1 MKFEKML
8 HDEIESEFECLQDIE
23 FGSEEYQTGID
34 GVGKRIDK
42 AIELK
47 RVEADCENKSK
58 DLELR
63 TQQAK
68 DENIKEW
75 LKDGISIAGIVVPT
89 LVTIWGTIKT
99 FKFEEEGSITTN
111 IGRGFINKLLP
122 KK

>member
-23 FGSEEYQTGID
+23 FGSEEYQKGID
-34 GVGKRIDK
+34 GVGKLIDK

-47 RVEADCENKSK
+47 RVDADCENKSK

-68 DENIKEW
+68 DESKNQW
-75 LKDGISIAGIVVPT
+75 LKDGISITGIVVPT
-89 LVTIWGTIKT
+89 LVTIWGTVKT

-111 IGRGFINKLLP
+111 MGRGFIQKLLP

>member
-23 FGSEEYQTGID
+23 FGSDEYKAGID
-34 GVGKRIDK
+34 GVGKLIDK
-42 AIELK
+42 AIDLK

-63 TQQAK
+63 IQQAK
-68 DENIKEW
+68 DENKNQWI
-75 LKDGISIAGIVVPT
+75 KDGISIAGIVVPT
-89 LVTIWGTIKT
+89 LVTIWGTVKT

-111 IGRGFINKLLP
+111 IGRGFIQKLLP